1 MSHALTTSERI
12 NLILRPI
19 PKWLVYLLGAAPGI
33 YIIVGVA
40 LALSGTYDLF
50 GSSLGIDPAKT
61 IEHWLGELALQFFI
75 ATMSIRVLRDFFK
88 LKLIKFRRALG
99 HLTFFYVTLHLG
111 VWLWLDLQ
119 WNWALMWSDIVKRP
133 YITIGMAAFIILIP
147 VMATSNN
154 AAIKKYGPRIWQ
166 NIHKLAYPA
175 ILLGAVHYVMVQR
188 VWELEPLIYLGVI
201 VGLLAARGRVL
212 LPQKARS

>member
-1 MSHALTTSERI
+1 MSHALTVSERI
-12 NLILRPI
+12 NTVLRPV
-19 PKWLVYLLGAAPGI
+19 PKWLVYVVGALPGI
-33 YIIVGVA
+33 YIVVGVA

-50 GSSLGIDPAKT
+50 GNSLGVDPAKT

-99 HLTFFYVTLHLG
+99 HLTFFYIVLHLS

-133 YITIGMAAFIILIP
+133 YITIGMAAFLILIP

-154 AAIKKYGPRIWQ
+154 AAIKRHGPRVWQ
-166 NIHKLAYPA
+166 NIHKLAYLA
-175 ILLGAVHYVMVQR
+175 ILLGGIHFVMVKR
-188 VWELEPLIYLGVI
+188 VWLVEPMIYLGVI
-201 VGLLAARGRVL
+201 VVLLALRGRAL
-212 LPQKARS
+212 LPVRA

>member
-1 MSHALTTSERI
+1 MSHALTVSERI
-12 NLILRPI
+12 NTVLRPV
-19 PKWLVYLLGAAPGI
+19 PKWLVYVVGALPGI
-33 YIIVGVA
+33 YIVVGVA

-50 GSSLGIDPAKT
+50 GNSLGVDPAKT

-99 HLTFFYVTLHLG
+99 HLTFFYIVLHLS

-133 YITIGMAAFIILIP
+133 YITIGMAAFLILIP

-154 AAIKKYGPRIWQ
+154 AAIKKYGPRVWQ

-175 ILLGAVHYVMVQR
+175 ILLGGIHFVMVKR
-188 VWELEPLIYLGVI
+188 VWLVEPMIYLGVI
-201 VGLLAARGRVL
+201 VVLLALRGRAL
-212 LPQKARS
+212 LPVRA